1 MSDSSDMSL
10 NSTPPDIRQEANET
24 YDTLLPSKSK
34 SKYETCYNKFMDW
47 TLVNGIKNIS
57 ENVLTAYMKKLSCD
71 IKPST
76 LWTTYS
82 MLKTM
87 INIKNNIDISSYP
100 KLRSFLKLKSTG
112 YKTKKSKILT
122 PEQIKHF
129 LLKTPDREY
138 LFTKKSGNNLTLT
151 LIEKQFR
158 KHKFQSRVVE
168 KIYCTTRA
176 DCPYRTQTIEHSAY
190 GVVLNSRYRAIWTSY
205 PLLLHKLLFPTSVRC
220 RSLPMVCMLKEK

>member
-1 MSDSSDMSL
+1 MARVCQAPPYAENLTFDFTL
-10 NSTPPDIRQEANET
+10 YSTPPDIRQEANET

-34 SKYETCYNKFMDW
+34 SKYETCYKKFMDS
-47 TLVNGIKNIS
+47 TLMNGIKNIS

-76 LWTTYS
+76 LWRTYS

-100 KLRSFLKLKSTG
+100 KLCSFLKLKSTG

-122 PEQIKHF
+122 PEQIKHY
-129 LLKTPDREY
+129 LLKAPNREY
-138 LFTKKSGNNLTLT
+138 LFTKW
-151 LIEKQFR
+151 
-158 KHKFQSRVVE
+158 VVE

-176 DCPYRTQTIEHSAY
+176 DCPYCTQTIEHSAY
-190 GVVLNSRYRAIWTSY
+190 GVVLNSRYRAIWPSY
-205 PLLLHKLLFPTSVRC
+205 PLLLHKLLFV
-220 RSLPMVCMLKEK
+220 VFI